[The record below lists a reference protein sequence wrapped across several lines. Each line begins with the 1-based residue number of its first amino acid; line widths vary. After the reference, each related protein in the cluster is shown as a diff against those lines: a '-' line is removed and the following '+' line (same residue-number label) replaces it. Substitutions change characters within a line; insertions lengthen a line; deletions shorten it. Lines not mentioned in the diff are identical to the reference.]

1 MHKIDCCTSGMKAG
15 IGQAMSDNPKTESLN
30 VAILIPVYND
40 WDSLRRLLLEL
51 SAVSAKCD
59 FAASIV
65 VVNDGSDHAVGQAFT
80 TELIVEPVRAIEV
93 IHLHLNLGHQ
103 SAIAVGLSEILHR
116 HHSDVVIVM
125 DADGEDRPEDV
136 ERFVQAHYLT
146 PGSIIVAQRS
156 RRSEGLAFR
165 FLYGIYKLIF
175 RLFVGKNLDF
185 GNFCLIP
192 SAHLGRLAF
201 DPMTWNHLAAAI
213 SRSQLHVEKLR
224 SDRGTRFHGKS
235 SMSLQKLISHGL
247 SAVSVYLDV
256 AMIRILVL
264 SSMIM
269 LVALVGVL
277 TVIWFRLFT
286 ELAIPGWATSAV
298 GVLSI
303 IGLQGLILSTIASFL
318 VLRTRS
324 GISLIPA
331 IDGTKFI
338 SRVEQIL
345 SDG

>member
-1 MHKIDCCTSGMKAG
+1 MGENAK
-15 IGQAMSDNPKTESLN
+15 NESLN
-30 VAILIPVYND
+30 AIILIPVYND
-40 WDSLRRLLLEL
+40 WDSLSRLLKEL
-51 SAVSAKCD
+51 GVVSTQ
-59 FAASIV
+59 SNITPTII
-65 VVNDGSDHAVGQAFT
+65 VVNDGSDQALSDDFAAGLQNAPLR
-80 TELIVEPVRAIEV
+80 EIEV

-116 HHSDVVIVM
+116 HMSDVVIVM

-136 ERFVQAHYLT
+136 ERLIQAHHEA
-146 PGSIIVAQRS
+146 PGSIIVARRS
-156 RRSEGLAFR
+156 RRSEGLSFR
-165 FLYGIYKLIF
+165 FLYGTYKLIF

-192 SAHLGRLAF
+192 STHLGRLAF
-201 DPMTWNHLAAAI
+201 DPMTWNHLAATM
-213 SRSQLHVEKLR
+213 SRSQLDVIRLR
-224 SDRGTRFHGKS
+224 SDRGRRFHGKS

-247 SAVSVYLDV
+247 SAVAVYLDV

-264 SSMIM
+264 SALIM

-303 IGLQGLILSTIASFL
+303 IGLQGLILSTLASFL

-331 IDGTKFI
+331 INGSKFI
-338 SRVEQIL
+338 NRVEQIL
-345 SDG
+345 SHE

>member
-1 MHKIDCCTSGMKAG
+1 MGEKPT
-15 IGQAMSDNPKTESLN
+15 NESLR
-30 VAILIPVYND
+30 VVILIPVYND
-40 WDSLRRLLLEL
+40 WDSLKSLFKEL
-51 SAVSAKCD
+51 GGVSIRCNIAPT
-59 FAASIV
+59 II
-65 VVNDGSDHAVGQAFT
+65 VVNDGSDQAANGVFVA
-80 TELIVEPVRAIEV
+80 ESQIEHFREIEV

-116 HHSDVVIVM
+116 HECDVVIVM
-125 DADGEDRPEDV
+125 DADGEDRPEDLD
-136 ERFVQAHYLT
+136 RLIQAHSEA
-146 PGSIIVAQRS
+146 PGRIIVAKRS
-156 RRSEGLAFR
+156 RRSEGLPFR
-165 FLYGIYKLIF
+165 FFYGIYKLIF

-192 SAHLGRLAF
+192 STHLGRLAF

-213 SRSQLHVEKLR
+213 SRSQLDITKLK
-224 SDRGTRFHGKS
+224 SNRGRRFHGKS
-235 SMSLQKLISHGL
+235 SMGIQKLISHGL

-264 SSMIM
+264 SVLIM

-277 TVIWFRLFT
+277 TVIWLRLFT

-303 IGLQGLILSTIASFL
+303 IGLQGLILSTLASFL

-331 IDGTKFI
+331 IDGSKFI
-338 SRVEQIL
+338 KRVEQIL
-345 SDG
+345 RHD

>member
-1 MHKIDCCTSGMKAG
+1 MGTNRNNG
-15 IGQAMSDNPKTESLN
+15 SLN
-30 VAILIPVYND
+30 VVILIPVYND
-40 WDSLRRLLLEL
+40 WDSLRRLLQEL
-51 SAVSAKCD
+51 SGVSNRRNI
-59 FAASIV
+59 SPTII
-65 VVNDGSDHAVGQAFT
+65 VVNDGSDQAASDDFAA
-80 TELIVEPVRAIEV
+80 ELQFESFREIEV

-116 HHSDVVIVM
+116 HKTDVVIVM

-136 ERFVQAHYLT
+136 ERFIQAHLEA
-146 PGSIIVAQRS
+146 PASIIVAKRS
-156 RRSEGLAFR
+156 RRSEGLSFR
-165 FLYGIYKLIF
+165 VLYGFYKLIF

-192 SAHLGRLAF
+192 STHLGRLAF

-213 SRSQLHVEKLR
+213 SRSQLDVTKLK
-224 SDRGTRFHGKS
+224 SNRGRRFHGKS
-235 SMSLQKLISHGL
+235 KMSLQKLISHGL

-264 SSMIM
+264 SALIM

-277 TVIWFRLFT
+277 TVVWFRLFT

-303 IGLQGLILSTIASFL
+303 IGLQGLILSTVASFL

-331 IDGTKFI
+331 IDGSKFI
-338 SRVEQIL
+338 YRVEQIL
-345 SDG
+345 SHD

>member
-1 MHKIDCCTSGMKAG
+1 MGENTK
-15 IGQAMSDNPKTESLN
+15 NESLN
-30 VAILIPVYND
+30 AIILIPVYND
-40 WDSLRRLLLEL
+40 WDSLSRLLKEL
-51 SAVSAKCD
+51 GVVSTQ
-59 FAASIV
+59 SNITPTII
-65 VVNDGSDHAVGQAFT
+65 VVNDGSDQALSDDFAAGLQNAPLR
-80 TELIVEPVRAIEV
+80 EIEV

-116 HHSDVVIVM
+116 HMSDVVIVM

-136 ERFVQAHYLT
+136 ERLIQAHHEA
-146 PGSIIVAQRS
+146 PGSIIVARRS
-156 RRSEGLAFR
+156 RRSEGLSFR
-165 FLYGIYKLIF
+165 FLYGTYKLIF

-192 SAHLGRLAF
+192 STHLGRLAF
-201 DPMTWNHLAAAI
+201 DPMTWNHLAATM
-213 SRSQLHVEKLR
+213 SRSQLDVIRMR
-224 SDRGTRFHGKS
+224 SDRGKRFHGKS

-247 SAVSVYLDV
+247 SAVAVYLDV

-264 SSMIM
+264 SALIM

-303 IGLQGLILSTIASFL
+303 IGLQGLILSTLASFL

-331 IDGTKFI
+331 INGSKFI
-338 SRVEQIL
+338 NRVEQIL
-345 SDG
+345 SHE